1 MGKMLN
7 ILFPCY
13 FLILCFILFHLYT
26 LLLFFCAF
34 NLPPQFPIP
43 LISLQVPVSGRAK
56 GVISRSFSVPLP
68 VAPGL
73 RFPDGRGT
81 GADGFFHVF
90 PAVAVGAHP
99 QSNHGVHAGIVFN
112 AQIPADILQMGII
125 GRGRIAG
132 PKIRHWERPALGLS
146 FLGFLRVLMV
156 NPSGQSQRLAAL
168 PALCKHARKP
178 AFPDSL
184 RGPGRLPLNFEGP

>member
-13 FLILCFILFHLYT
+13 FFILCFILFHPYT

-43 LISLQVPVSGRAK
+43 LISLQVPVSGGAESVIRRAF
-56 GVISRSFSVPLP
+56 GVPLP

-81 GADGFFHVF
+81 GADGFFHAF
-90 PAVAVGAHP
+90 PTVAVGAQP
-99 QSNHGVHAGIVFN
+99 QGDHRVHAGVIFN
-112 AQIPADILQMGII
+112 GQMPANILQMDII
-125 GRGRIAG
+125 GRGRAAG
-132 PKIRHWERPALGLS
+132 PKVRHRERPALGLS

-168 PALCKHARKP
+168 PALCKQELH
-178 AFPDSL
+178 L
-184 RGPGRLPLNFEGP
+184 RE

>member
-43 LISLQVPVSGRAK
+43 LISLKVSVPCRAES
-56 GVISRSFSVPLP
+56 VIRRSFGVPLP

-168 PALCKHARKP
+168 PALCKQELH
-178 AFPDSL
+178 L
-184 RGPGRLPLNFEGP
+184 RE